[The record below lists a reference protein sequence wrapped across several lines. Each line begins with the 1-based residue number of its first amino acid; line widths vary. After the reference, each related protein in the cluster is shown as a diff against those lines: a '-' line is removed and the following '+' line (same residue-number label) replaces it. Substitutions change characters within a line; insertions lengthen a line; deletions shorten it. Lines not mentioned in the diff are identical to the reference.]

1 MNFNNPHLQQPQQNI
16 NIQQL
21 ANAQVFLPNNSVM
34 TVAQLAQAFQDRQ
47 LNQQQFS
54 QLLQNANIQPNLVFS
69 YINQILQF
77 VQNNQFNNP
86 GNLGMN
92 QGFMQQHQM
101 HQGGP
106 GRFNTGRS
114 QGLAGHITQPV
125 DTQPLQ
131 QTSRFN
137 QRQPPRIESEPVQ
150 DETKSEIEV
159 LEIQPLKNISFNNNS
174 KVKLNT
180 VSGLINSL
188 SVKRNDPEHVII
200 ANSFEEAIED
210 VLENSLTVTHAYELI
225 LNDVVHCNTRYNGIE
240 QKDIEVL
247 FSKDMKHL
255 YRSIKALFGKAT
267 TRQAIIDLDFIDDM
281 MVKQINDYL
290 RINTSHQLQIESF
303 VNDYNELFNVMR
315 TDIRDAELEDQFVDT
330 MNLYIE
336 TIRSNLV
343 LLTETFKDEAKT
355 DGNNSIKSDD
365 ILKSVVGIGN
375 LFKSYIPEILKI
387 GCSNKHYF
395 ELGFQDLVINKT
407 YLVNKEHEPN
417 SYLISMAG
425 IEKDFYCVTLDR
437 SLYHIQTAVSG
448 EVYITRIK

>member
-1 MNFNNPHLQQPQQNI
+1 MNFNNPHLQQPQQGI

-21 ANAQVFLPNNSVM
+21 ANAQVFLPNNSAM
-34 TVAQLAQAFQDRQ
+34 TVAQLTQAFQDRQ

-86 GNLGMN
+86 GNVGMN
-92 QGFMQQHQM
+92 QGFMQQQM
-101 HQGGP
+101 PQGG
-106 GRFNTGRS
+106 GRFNMNRS
-114 QGLAGHITQPV
+114 QGLAGHITQPAE
-125 DTQPLQ
+125 TQPMQ
-131 QTSRFN
+131 QSSRFN
-137 QRQPPRIESEPVQ
+137 QRQTPKIESEPVQ
-150 DETKSEIEV
+150 DEMKSEIEV

-174 KVKLNT
+174 KVKLTT
-180 VSGLINSL
+180 VSGLINSM
-188 SVKRNDPEHVII
+188 SVKRNDPGHVII

-210 VLENSLTVTHAYELI
+210 VLENSLTVTHAYDLI
-225 LNDVVHCNTRYNGIE
+225 LTDIIHCHTRYNGIE
-240 QKDIEVL
+240 QKDIEML
-247 FSKDMKHL
+247 FSKDMKHM
-255 YRSIKALFGKAT
+255 YRQIKTLFGKAT

-281 MVKQINDYL
+281 MVKQINDFL

-336 TIRSNLV
+336 TIRGNFE
-343 LLTETFKDEAKT
+343 LLTETFKDETKT
-355 DGNNSIKSDD
+355 DGNNSVKSDD

-375 LFKSYIPEILKI
+375 LFKSYIPEIIKI

-395 ELGFQDLVINKT
+395 ELGFQELGINKT
-407 YLVNKEHEPN
+407 YLVNKEHEHN

-437 SLYHIQTAVSG
+437 SLYHVQTAVSG
-448 EVYITRIK
+448 EVYITRMK

>member
-1 MNFNNPHLQQPQQNI
+1 MNFNNPHLQQPQQGI

-21 ANAQVFLPNNSVM
+21 ANAQVFLPNNSAM
-34 TVAQLAQAFQDRQ
+34 TVAQLTQAFQDRQ

-86 GNLGMN
+86 GNVGMN
-92 QGFMQQHQM
+92 QGFMQQPTP
-101 HQGGP
+101 QGG
-106 GRFNTGRS
+106 GRFNVNRS
-114 QGLAGHITQPV
+114 QGLAGHITQPAE
-125 DTQPLQ
+125 TQPMQ
-131 QTSRFN
+131 QSSRFN
-137 QRQPPRIESEPVQ
+137 QRQTPKIESEPVQ
-150 DETKSEIEV
+150 DEMKSEIEV

-174 KVKLNT
+174 KVKLTT
-180 VSGLINSL
+180 VSGLINSM
-188 SVKRNDPEHVII
+188 SVKRNDPGHVII

-210 VLENSLTVTHAYELI
+210 VLENSLTVTHAYDLI
-225 LNDVVHCNTRYNGIE
+225 LTDIIHCHTRYNGIE
-240 QKDIEVL
+240 QKDIEML
-247 FSKDMKHL
+247 FSKDMKHM
-255 YRSIKALFGKAT
+255 YRQIKTLFGKAT

-281 MVKQINDYL
+281 MVKQINDFL

-336 TIRSNLV
+336 TIRGNFE
-343 LLTETFKDEAKT
+343 LLTETFKDETKT
-355 DGNNSIKSDD
+355 DGNNSVKSDD

-375 LFKSYIPEILKI
+375 LFKSYIPEIIKI

-395 ELGFQDLVINKT
+395 ELGFQELGINKT
-407 YLVNKEHEPN
+407 YLVNKEHEHN

-448 EVYITRIK
+448 EVYITRMK